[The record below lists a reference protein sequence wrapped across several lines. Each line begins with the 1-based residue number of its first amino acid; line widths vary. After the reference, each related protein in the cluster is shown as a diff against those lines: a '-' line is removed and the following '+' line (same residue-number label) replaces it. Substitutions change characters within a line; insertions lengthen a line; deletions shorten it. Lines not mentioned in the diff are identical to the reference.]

1 MKNLT
6 QISVTGEEPGDM
18 GRSWTTQDLMGYNGR
33 PWRGF
38 QVSEL
43 IRLALEKILHDDC
56 DYQGLGSSE
65 QEMVVHGSRW
75 REVGRFRSYL

>member
-6 QISVTGEEPGDM
+6 QISVTGEEPGDV

-38 QVSEL
+38 QESEL
-43 IRLALEKILHDDC
+43 IRLALEKFSVMTGIVKAWAVL
-56 DYQGLGSSE
+56 
-65 QEMVVHGSRW
+65 GSRW
-75 REVGRFRSYL
+75 MDQGGEK